1 MVSMSHKG
9 SAAPAGRVRLGGR
22 CARTALAAIGLA
34 AAVAAGATAAKAAEK
49 LIIGASFCLTGI
61 QATFDQPSLDGALV
75 AVKEIN
81 DKGGVLGREIELIN
95 LDGKSDPATVG
106 TATVQVID
114 QGAEVVMAPCDFDF
128 GSPAAREA
136 QNAGLVGVSTCASSP
151 LYNSYILGDKQ
162 FTLSMWNT
170 TMGAAGAEFA
180 LSKGWKNA
188 WVVTDT
194 FVDYTTSLSKDFI
207 EHFKNNGGNILFE
220 DKYTQGDQDFSAQLA
235 RLKGS
240 STKPDAIYISSY
252 MPDLGTI
259 IRTIREVGIDAPIL
273 GGDSYD
279 DPNLFAALG
288 EKFGSDVYFVT
299 HTFLSPEVSPDM
311 GKFLK
316 EYEAYHGKAPDSGIV
331 AAGYDT
337 VMVLAQ
343 AIEAAGTTEG
353 GALARQMENMEFNLL
368 TGHLKWSSAE
378 TGHEPDIEAALVGL
392 DKGVPQFL
400 GWTRPTNPPK
410 E

>member
-1 MVSMSHKG
+1 MLLNRKGG
-9 SAAPAGRVRLGGR
+9 SAAPSRR
-22 CARTALAAIGLA
+22 ARTRGRRGLAALAAIGVA
-34 AAVAAGATAAKAAEK
+34 AAVGVSATASMAAEK

-75 AVKEIN
+75 AVKELN
-81 DKGGVLGREIELIN
+81 DNGGIMGREVELIN
-95 LDGKSDPATVG
+95 LDGKSDPVTVG
-106 TATVQVID
+106 TSTVQVID
-114 QGAEVVMAPCDFDF
+114 HGAEVIMAPCDFDF
-128 GSPAAREA
+128 GGPAGREA
-136 QNAGLVGVSTCASSP
+136 QNVDLVGVSTCASSP
-151 LYNSYILGDKQ
+151 LYNSFTLGDKQ

-170 TMGAAGAEFA
+170 TMSAAAAEFT
-180 LSKGWKNA
+180 LSKGWTNV

-194 FVDYTTSLSKDFI
+194 FVDYTTSLSEYYI
-207 EHFKNNGGNILFE
+207 EHMKNIGGNVLFE

-240 STKPDAIYISSY
+240 ATKPDAIFISSY

-259 IRTIREVGIDAPIL
+259 IRTIREAGIDAPIV

-279 DPNLFAALG
+279 DPNLFGALG
-288 EKFGSDVYFVT
+288 EKFGSEVYFIT
-299 HTFLSPEVSPDM
+299 HTFLSPDAAPDM
-311 GKFLK
+311 GKFL
-316 EYEAYHGKAPDSGIV
+316 ELYEAYHGKAPDTGIV

-353 GALARQMENMEFNLL
+353 EALARQMEEMEFSLL
-368 TGHLKWSSAE
+368 TGHLNWSTAD
-378 TGHEPDIEAALVGL
+378 TGHEPDKEAAIVGL
-392 DKGVPQFL
+392 NKGVPQFF

-410 E
+410 P